1 MPESSLDLTQR
12 EAEAAPVALLGR
24 AARASA
30 YLTVKD
36 FASSCCA
43 LGFLVRETRIKADAL
58 VKTEN
63 NRQ

>member
-1 MPESSLDLTQR
+1 MPEPSSDLTQR

-24 AARASA
+24 AVGASA
-30 YLTVKD
+30 YLAVKD

-43 LGFLVRETRIKADAL
+43 LGSLVTETRIKADAF

-63 NRQ
+63 NR